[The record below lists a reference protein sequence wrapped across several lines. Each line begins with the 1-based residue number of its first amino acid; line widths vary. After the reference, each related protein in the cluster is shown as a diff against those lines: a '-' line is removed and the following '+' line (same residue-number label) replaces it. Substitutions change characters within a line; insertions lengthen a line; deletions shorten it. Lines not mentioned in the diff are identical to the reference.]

1 MGVLLRGVD
10 VQETNS
16 MRHAPVELWS
26 LQRDAVAWAIHA
38 LNGSSFPVGISSLFS
53 MGNSGNGR
61 LDRIW
66 KISLA

>member
-1 MGVLLRGVD
+1 MGVRGVD
-10 VQETNS
+10 VQETHF

-26 LQRDAVAWAIHA
+26 LQRHEVAWAMHA
-38 LNGSSFPVGISSLFS
+38 LNESSFPVGISSLFS

>member
-1 MGVLLRGVD
+1 MGALLRGVD
-10 VQETNS
+10 VQETHS
-16 MRHAPVELWS
+16 IRHAPVELWS

-61 LDRIW
+61 LDIIR